1 MYNSCMEL
9 AHTSHAD
16 QTQAV
21 QDSILTAFIEPGALP
36 DIAKRVNM
44 SLASLATW
52 ASKHAELLD
61 NVHKL
66 LVTRCKLIAA
76 HLELSALSALAAVSG
91 AATPTDDAKLRER
104 SLERQRKA
112 ASAILRHKNKIE
124 RNPRASSTN
133 PERELGVPCA
143 FGRPSDPHAPTAVSF
158 RAASS
163 TNPERELGAPCV
175 PVLASDSHTLTPVT
189 SRAAASPSHVASLPK
204 PSLEQRLAAKRLA
217 ALTAR

>member
-9 AHTSHAD
+9 AHTSHTD

-21 QDSILTAFIEPGALP
+21 QDSILAAFLEPGALP

-76 HLELSALSALAAVSG
+76 HLELCALSALATVSG
-91 AATPTDDAKLRER
+91 ASTPTDDAKLRER
-104 SLERQRKA
+104 ALERQRKA

-124 RNPRASSTN
+124 RTPRTPTTN
-133 PERELGVPCA
+133 PERKLGVPCGLA
-143 FGRPSDPHAPTAVSF
+143 H
-158 RAASS
+158 
-163 TNPERELGAPCV
+163 
-175 PVLASDSHTLTPVT
+175 ASDSLTPTPVA
-189 SRAAASPSHVASLPK
+189 SRAAASPSHVASLRK
-204 PSLEQRLAAKRLA
+204 PSLEKRLAAKRLA
-217 ALTAR
+217 ALKLAAPAAS